1 MTRKIFA
8 LTLALA
14 ISVAVAAGYSLARL
28 PSAMLTLANSE
39 SHETQDDHKNEEA
52 DNHGPEEERHDEL
65 GVKREGE
72 HGDSELRLT
81 PSQISVAE
89 IESVQVATEDMAV
102 FLSVTGEVTANQDRV
117 AEVVPLVSGT
127 VREVRAL
134 LGMQVKQ
141 NEIIAVVDSRELAD
155 AKSAWVAAR
164 ERTQLARSKFER
176 DERLWS
182 KRIVSEQE
190 YLDGRTTL
198 AEARIEQ
205 RAAEHKLKAL
215 GFTETSLR
223 SLAENPGQSFTRYEL
238 RAPIDGTVIAKQ
250 VTTGESVDPSR
261 PIYRL
266 ADLSSMWV
274 IASIYEKDFARLRA
288 GQHAQISS
296 RAYPNRKFEGRVT
309 WVSDTVDE
317 STRTLKVRIE
327 VDNLKR
333 LLKPGMFITAE
344 VAVDYRD
351 RAMTVPAA
359 AIQRGKGE
367 EVVFIAEAEGRFERR
382 EVQTGVRSGNR
393 VEVISGLKS
402 GERVVSSGSF
412 ILKSEI
418 EKGGF
423 EAGHGH

>member
-1 MTRKIFA
+1 MTRKFFA
-8 LTLALA
+8 LALVLA
-14 ISVAVAAGYSLARL
+14 ISVAAAAGYSLAKL
-28 PSAMLTLANSE
+28 PSPMFGTATTEPHA
-39 SHETQDDHKNEEA
+39 TQDDHKNEAA
-52 DNHGPEEERHDEL
+52 DSHRQEEERHDESK
-65 GVKREGE
+65 VEREGE
-72 HGDSELRLT
+72 HGGSELRLT
-81 PSQISVAE
+81 PNQISVAE
-89 IESVQVATEDMAV
+89 IESIQVATEDIAV

-134 LGMQVKQ
+134 LGTQVKQ

-155 AKSAWVAAR
+155 AKSAWVAAG
-164 ERTQLARSKFER
+164 ERTQLAKSKFER

-190 YLDGRTTL
+190 YLDGRTAL

-238 RAPIDGTVIAKQ
+238 PAPIAGTVIAKQ

-266 ADLSSMWV
+266 ADLSSIWV
-274 IASIYEKDFARLRA
+274 IANIYEKDFARIRK
-288 GQHAQISS
+288 GQHALISS

-327 VDNLKR
+327 VDNMSR
-333 LLKPGMFITAE
+333 MLKPGMFITAE

-351 RAMTVPAA
+351 RATTVPAA
-359 AIQRGKGE
+359 AIQRGNGE
-367 EVVFIAEAEGRFERR
+367 EVVFVAEADGRFERR

-393 VEVISGLKS
+393 IEIVSGLKP